1 MIHPLQRM
9 KVLISLF
16 HILLFSLFPAA
27 GNVSNV
33 QVKCKGHRV
42 VPSDDDEPKNR
53 RVVPT
58 AHAKRKVVP
67 AAVETVAAVDTV
79 EGHKPKK
86 SKKSK
91 KGTAPAKAAA
101 AATQAAGAVIDE
113 ATPTPLFDQTRARK
127 LIGKGEHSF
136 HVFCLFT

>member
-33 QVKCKGHRV
+33 QVKAKRHRV
-42 VPSDDDEPKNR
+42 VRSDDDEPKDR

-86 SKKSK
+86 SKK
-91 KGTAPAKAAA
+91 GTAPAKAAA

-113 ATPTPLFDQTRARK
+113 ATPTPLFDQTRVRK
-127 LIGKGEHSF
+127 LIGKGEQSF